1 MKNTVR
7 KMYKDI
13 KDVYAHHL
21 AGMKFDIKLYTAIRN
36 FRIGWS
42 VKSPDY
48 IEFLGSNLL
57 GVQAIRYSTLDD
69 ETFFNDILGIDLKIL
84 KMDLHAL
91 NGINS
96 NWKVSSN
103 PTYLTLIY
111 LMYAFINS
119 NDIGKNTQA
128 VLDELYYIF
137 AYKTISSKITHGF
150 KHQVKESIAKATYER
165 LSNRYILK
173 KVGSWQKLFEYRAGD
188 VDNSKGLHYKNLTR
202 LDTDKAVIIIN
213 DLQGRINDVFKN
225 IYGVMM
231 EIINGDGNAINN
243 SSLNT
248 TNAEGEES
256 IADITDR
263 PDKYIMYLKD
273 IIGKPTDFVNNDVLV
288 LTCSVMNNNETELVK
303 KVLIDM
309 SNEKLDKDMTEVI
322 NVVILNSISYLKS
335 NNIES
340 NYVDNLMEVLISLK
354 GYWSSSRITEK
365 DSVEVK
371 KILNKIVS
379 KSIHKKTKWLI
390 VTIVINIILFIFIR
404 SITKGKM

>member
-263 PDKYIMYLKD
+263 PDKYITYLKD

-288 LTCSVMNNNETELVK
+288 LTCSVMNNDETELVK